1 MSIRSQEELIG
12 MQRVGKVVA
21 LALQEMKA
29 VLQPGV
35 TTLEIAG
42 VGGQTLARHGARP
55 APQLL
60 YGFPGVA
67 CISVNDE
74 TVHGIPGN
82 RVLCAGDLV
91 KLDVTAELN
100 GYTADAA
107 ITVPLAPI
115 SAGEH
120 ALCRTAQAALRKALD
135 AARAGRPVSS
145 IGKAVE
151 REVRRQGFAVI
162 RALCGHGVGR
172 AIHEEPDVPNY
183 YQGRLKQRLTEGL
196 VLAVE
201 PMIAT
206 GTGEVVMDPDGWT
219 IRTADGS
226 HSAHF
231 EHTIVVTRDRP
242 LILTVA

>member
-1 MSIRSQEELIG
+1 MSIRTQEELLG
-12 MQRVGKVVA
+12 LQRVGKVVA

-29 VLQPGV
+29 ALQPGL
-35 TTLEIAG
+35 TRLEIARIGGG
-42 VGGQTLARHGARP
+42 VLERHGARP

-74 TVHGIPGN
+74 TVHGIPGK
-82 RVLCAGDLV
+82 RVLSAGDLV
-91 KLDVTAELN
+91 KLDVTAELD
-100 GYTADAA
+100 GYIADAA
-107 ITVPLAPI
+107 ITAPLAPV
-115 SAGEH
+115 SSREH

-135 AARAGRPVSS
+135 ATRAGRPVSS

-151 REVRRQGFAVI
+151 GEVSRHGFAVI

-183 YQGRLKQRLTEGL
+183 YEGRLKQRLTEGL
-196 VLAVE
+196 VLAIE
-201 PMIAT
+201 PMIAS
-206 GTGEVVMDPDGWT
+206 GSGHVVMDPDGWT
-219 IRTADGS
+219 VRTADGS
-226 HSAHF
+226 RTAHF

-242 LILTVA
+242 LVLTA